1 MMKLGLLMV
10 AALVL
15 LTGCASAPL
24 ENPDD
29 ICAVFDEK
37 SAWYKKARRSSRRWG
52 IPIPIMM
59 SFIYQESSFKAK
71 ARPPRKKIL
80 WIIPGRRPASAY
92 GYAQATKETWAAYKK
107 STGHWS
113 ADRNDYGDAID
124 FIGWYNDQT
133 FRKNQVSKTDGYNL
147 YLAYHEGQGGFA
159 KQSYRNKKWL
169 IDVARKV
176 SVRADTYQSQ
186 LNECDKRLRGGWFG
200 RAFF

>member
-10 AALVL
+10 AALIL
-15 LTGCASAPL
+15 LTVCASAPP
-24 ENPDD
+24 ENPND

-113 ADRNDYGDAID
+113 ADRNDYGCL
-124 FIGWYNDQT
+124 
-133 FRKNQVSKTDGYNL
+133 L
-147 YLAYHEGQGGFA
+147 YT
-159 KQSYRNKKWL
+159 SPSPR
-169 IDVARKV
+169 D
-176 SVRADTYQSQ
+176 
-186 LNECDKRLRGGWFG
+186 RG
-200 RAFF
+200 